1 MAEAI
6 KSGDTISVN
15 YTGKFETGEVF
26 DTSEGRS
33 PLKFTVGKGMLIKG
47 FDDAVIDMN
56 TGDKKT
62 VTIPP
67 AEGYGERNEDMIVDM
82 PKANMPEDIKVEVGT
97 TLQLADQGG
106 NPVPATVHEICEEI
120 IKMDV
125 NHPLAGKTLV
135 FDIEIAETGLEPDAP
150 SSCGDGNAGCGS
162 CCGGCS

>member
-106 NPVPATVHEICEEI
+106 NPVPATVHEICEET

-135 FDIEIAETGLEPDAP
+135 FDIEIAETGLKPDAP
-150 SSCGDGNAGCGS
+150 SSCGDGESGCGS